1 MESLRLE
8 LITPDGRIFCGDVK
22 EVLLPGEEGEFGVLP
37 QHASLFTLLKSGI
50 IEFTKKDG
58 TAENVVINGGSVTIE
73 DNKVIALVDGAV
85 VLPENQNGDVAKA
98 LKEVERLLDKVSNN
112 ETILASVQSK
122 LG

>member
-1 MESLRLE
+1 MESLKLE

-37 QHASLFTLLKSGI
+37 QHASLFTLLSGGI
-50 IEFTKKDG
+50 IEFTKLDG
-58 TAENVVINGGSVTIE
+58 SIENVVINGGNVTVE
-73 DNKVIALVDGAV
+73 DNRVIALVNGAV
-85 VLPENQNGDVAKA
+85 VLPEHQNGDTAKA
-98 LKEVERLLDKVSNN
+98 LEEVQKLLEKVSNN

>member
-37 QHASLFTLLKSGI
+37 QHVSLFTLLKGGI

-73 DNKVIALVDGAV
+73 DNRVIALVDGAV

-98 LKEVERLLDKVSNN
+98 LEEVQKLLEKVSHN